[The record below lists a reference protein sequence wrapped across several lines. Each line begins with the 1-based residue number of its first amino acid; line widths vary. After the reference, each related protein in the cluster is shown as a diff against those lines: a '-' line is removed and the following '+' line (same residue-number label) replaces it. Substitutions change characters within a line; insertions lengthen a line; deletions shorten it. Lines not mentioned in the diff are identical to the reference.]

1 MLPALPHIGA
11 VMNDHAST
19 LALSA
24 KPGHLPSP
32 AAAPERTNN
41 QATER
46 LFSGTVTASGVIVFG
61 LLGAIIVML
70 LVGAWPALKAFGP
83 AFFWNPVWD
92 SVAEKFG
99 AGVMIYGTLATSVL
113 ALVIAVPLAI
123 GVAYA
128 LTEIVPNALRRPVG
142 IVIQL
147 LAAIPSI
154 IYGMWGFFIL
164 APYLAEH
171 VVLNVAD
178 AVVDIPVLNKVLDY
192 GSGNSIFTAGL
203 VLAVMILPLITAMFV
218 EVLGATPVVLKESVY
233 GLGATRFEVIR
244 HVALPYGKRA
254 FIGAIM
260 LGLGRALG
268 ETMAVTFVIG
278 NATRLSPSLFAQGA
292 TISST
297 IANEFNEAGGGS
309 LKLAALLGLGV
320 TLFVISFI
328 VLAISRKLVGHKV
341 QN

>member
-1 MLPALPHIGA
+1 MA
-11 VMNDHAST
+11 MNDQASSLSIT
-19 LALSA
+19 AL
-24 KPGHLPSP
+24 P
-32 AAAPERTNN
+32 AAAPVAAARSVG
-41 QATER
+41 QGPER
-46 LFSGTVTASGVIVFG
+46 LFAGAVTASGILVFG
-61 LLGAIIVML
+61 LLGAIILML
-70 LVGAWPALKAFGP
+70 LIGAWPALQAFGP
-83 AFFWNPVWD
+83 AFFWNPIWD

-99 AGVMIYGTLATSVL
+99 AGVMIYGTLVTSLL
-113 ALVIAVPLAI
+113 ALIIAVPLAT

-128 LTEIVPNALRRPVG
+128 LTEIVPSAMRRPVG

-171 VVLNVAD
+171 VILDVAD
-178 AVVDIPVLNKVLDY
+178 LFVDVPVLNKVFDY

-244 HVALPYGKRA
+244 YVALPYGKRA
-254 FIGAIM
+254 MIGAIM

-278 NATRLSPSLFAQGA
+278 NATRLSPSIFAQGA

-297 IANEFNEAGGGS
+297 IANEFSEAGGGS

-320 TLFVISFI
+320 TLFMISFV
-328 VLAISRKLVGHKV
+328 VLSISRKLVGHKV

>member
-1 MLPALPHIGA
+1 MTVSAPSFAATPATTA
-11 VMNDHAST
+11 T
-19 LALSA
+19 
-24 KPGHLPSP
+24 P
-32 AAAPERTNN
+32 AAARGP
-41 QATER
+41 ER
-46 LFSGTVTASGVIVFG
+46 LFAGSVTASGLLVFG
-61 LLGAIIVML
+61 LLGAIIMML
-70 LVGAWPALKAFGP
+70 VLGAWPALQQFGP

-92 SVAEKFG
+92 SVADDYG
-99 AGVMIYGTLATSVL
+99 AGVMIYGTLATSLL
-113 ALVIAVPLAI
+113 ALVIAVPLAM

-128 LTEIVPNALRRPVG
+128 LTEIVPQVLRRPVG

-154 IYGMWGFFIL
+154 IYGMWGFFVL
-164 APYLAEH
+164 APYLAKH
-171 VVLNVAD
+171 VILNVAD
-178 AVVDIPVLNKVLDY
+178 AFVDVPVLNKVFDY
-192 GSGNSIFTAGL
+192 GSGNSVFTAGL
-203 VLAVMILPLITAMFV
+203 VLAVMILPLMTAMFV
-218 EVLGATPVVLKESVY
+218 EVLGATPVILKESVY

-278 NATRLSPSLFAQGA
+278 NATRLSPSIFAQGA

-297 IANEFNEAGGGS
+297 IANEFNEAGDGS

-328 VLAISRKLVGHKV
+328 VLSISRALVGRRV
-341 QN
+341 EN

>member
-1 MLPALPHIGA
+1 MNQSLSQPASA
-11 VMNDHAST
+11 V
-19 LALSA
+19 
-24 KPGHLPSP
+24 P
-32 AAAPERTNN
+32 AGPP
-41 QATER
+41 ATAGQER
-46 LFSGTVTASGVIVFG
+46 LFAGAVTAAGVLVFG

-70 LVGAWPALKAFGP
+70 VIGAWPALQKFGP

-92 SVAEKFG
+92 SIAEDYG
-99 AGVMIYGTLATSVL
+99 AGIMIYGTLVTAIL
-113 ALVIAVPLAI
+113 ALVIAVPLAM

-128 LTEIVPNALRRPVG
+128 LTEITPSWLRRPVG

-171 VVLNVAD
+171 VILDIAD
-178 AVVDIPVLNKVLDY
+178 AAVDIPVLNKILDY

-203 VLAVMILPLITAMFV
+203 VLAIMILPLITAMFI

-233 GLGATRFEVIR
+233 GLGATRFEVVR
-244 HVALPYGKRA
+244 YVAIPYGKRA
-254 FIGAIM
+254 LIGAVM

-278 NATRLSPSLFAQGA
+278 NATRLSPSIFAQGS

-297 IANEFNEAGGGS
+297 IANEFNEAGGDS
-309 LKLAALLGLGV
+309 IKLHALLGLGL
-320 TLFVISFI
+320 TLFLISFV
-328 VLAISRKLVGHKV
+328 VLTISRLLIGKRAEH
-341 QN
+341 

>member
-1 MLPALPHIGA
+1 MTGTAGTIAVAPPTVMARPASSRG
-11 VMNDHAST
+11 
-19 LALSA
+19 
-24 KPGHLPSP
+24 
-32 AAAPERTNN
+32 
-41 QATER
+41 TER
-46 LFSGTVTASGVIVFG
+46 LFAGGVTASGLLVFG
-61 LLGAIIVML
+61 LLGAIILML
-70 LVGAWPALKAFGP
+70 LVGAWPALRTFGP

-92 SVAEKFG
+92 SIADDYG
-99 AGVMIYGTLATSVL
+99 AGVMIYGTLATSLL
-113 ALVIAVPLAI
+113 ALIIAVPLAM

-128 LTEIVPNALRRPVG
+128 LTEIVPQVLRQPIG
-142 IVIQL
+142 ILIQL

-164 APYLAEH
+164 APYIAQH

-178 AVVDIPVLNKVLDY
+178 FFVDVPVLNKVFDY
-192 GSGNSIFTAGL
+192 GSGNNLFTAGL

-218 EVLGATPVVLKESVY
+218 EVLGATPVILKESVY

-278 NATRLSPSLFAQGA
+278 NATRLSPSIFAQGA

-328 VLAISRKLVGHKV
+328 VLSISRALVGRRV
-341 QN
+341 EN